1 MVKREKS
8 RYIVQS
14 VVKAI
19 EILEAFT
26 DRDDELGVIDL
37 CNRLGLSKNNITR
50 LLQTLQERGY
60 IEQNKITGNYRLG
73 LKIFEMGQIFF
84 KKMGLL
90 KQVRPV
96 MESLESRCDEAVY
109 VAVLQAGEVVYLDMV
124 ETTHSVRAISRV
136 GWRLP
141 AYCTA
146 VGKCQLA
153 FLAEAELESLLN
165 SLTLEQLTKNTITE
179 KGRLRHHLAQIAE
192 QGYAVDNEECEEG
205 IKCVGVP
212 VWDYT
217 RTPVA
222 SICISGPSSRMTD
235 ERIKKELVALVKE
248 AGVEI
253 SRKLGY
259 EIGISLYES
268 DL

>member
-14 VVKAI
+14 VVKAL

-26 DRDDELGVIDL
+26 DRDDELGVIDI
-37 CNRLGLSKNNITR
+37 CNRLGLSKSNVSR
-50 LLQTLQERGY
+50 LLDTLQNRGY

-73 LKIFEMGQIFF
+73 LKSFEMGQIFF

-96 MESLESRCDEAVY
+96 MEELTAQCDEAVY
-109 VAVLQAGEVVYLDMV
+109 VAILHVGEVVYLDMV

-146 VGKCQLA
+146 VGKAQLA
-153 FLAEAELESLLN
+153 FLQEDELERFLSN
-165 SLTLEQLTKNTITE
+165 LTLKRLTANTITDKE
-179 KGRLRHHLAQIAE
+179 KLRRHLTQVAE
-192 QGYAVDNEECEEG
+192 QGYAIDNEECEEE
-205 IKCVGVP
+205 IRCVGVP
-212 VWDYT
+212 IWDYT
-217 RTPVA
+217 RRPVA
-222 SICISGPSSRMTD
+222 SICISGPSSRVTD
-235 ERIKKELVALVKE
+235 ERIQKELAALVKE
-248 AGVEI
+248 AG
-253 SRKLGY
+253 SRVSRQLGY
-259 EIGISLYES
+259 EIGISLHES
-268 DL
+268 DH

>member
-14 VVKAI
+14 VVKAL

-26 DRDDELGVIDL
+26 DRDDELGLIDL
-37 CNRLGLSKNNITR
+37 CNHLGLSKSNMAR
-50 LLQTLQERGY
+50 LLRTLQDRGY
-60 IEQNKITGNYRLG
+60 IDQNKITGNYRLG

-84 KKMGLL
+84 KKMELL

-96 MESLESRCDEAVY
+96 MEDLMSRCDEAVY
-109 VAVLQAGEVVYLDMV
+109 VAIIQDSEVVYLDMV

-146 VGKCQLA
+146 VGKAHLA
-153 FLAEAELESLLN
+153 FFSRAQLGPLLENMALK
-165 SLTLEQLTKNTITE
+165 ELTKNTITD
-179 KGRLRHHLAQIAE
+179 KDKLREHLGQIAE

-222 SICISGPSSRMTD
+222 AICISGPSSRMPD
-235 ERIKKELVALVKE
+235 ERIEKELMPLLKE
-248 AGVEI
+248 AGMKI

-259 EIGISLYES
+259 EIGISLHES
-268 DL
+268 DH

>member
-14 VVKAI
+14 VVKAL
-19 EILEAFT
+19 EILESFS
-26 DRDDELGVIDL
+26 DREDELGVIDL
-37 CNRLGLSKNNITR
+37 CNRLGLSKNNVAR

-60 IEQNKITGNYRLG
+60 VEQNKITGNYRLG
-73 LKIFEMGQIFF
+73 LKTFEMGQIFF
-84 KKMGLL
+84 KKMELL

-96 MESLESRCDEAVY
+96 MESLETRCGEAVY
-109 VAVLQAGEVVYLDMV
+109 VAIIQGSEVVYLDMV

-146 VGKCQLA
+146 VGKAQLA
-153 FLAEAELESLLN
+153 FYPEAELRQLLD
-165 SLTLEQLTKNTITE
+165 SLTLEQLTKNTIIDKE
-179 KGRLRHHLAQIAE
+179 RLRLHLVQVAE

-222 SICISGPSSRMTD
+222 SICISGPSSRITN
-235 ERIKKELVALVKE
+235 ERIEKELVPLVQE
-248 AGVEI
+248 AGIEI

-259 EIGISLYES
+259 EIGISLHES
-268 DL
+268 DH